1 MDKYQRKNNKTK
13 SWLFEK
19 VIKINKPH
27 LDWPLMVGGGGMKKE
42 KEDNTIEASYFK
54 RINRE

>member
-19 VIKINKPH
+19 VNKINKSH

-42 KEDNTIEASYFK
+42 KEDTIEASYFK
-54 RINRE
+54 RIIRE